1 MSCATLRHD
10 TRSRHAVDQ
19 LHGNKSNTIGF
30 DLGSDDSS
38 AMDADERGDL
48 DRNFELKDLAR
59 RPNGSKHLRSTFGLE
74 LEDAHSDS
82 DEEERSPR
90 ASVSTL
96 QSFMLYTP
104 DEETSVIRKFDCRL
118 VLFVALLYMLS
129 FLDRSSMFLYFFN
142 HSLLTLVR
150 HWKRKNCRV
159 V

>member
-1 MSCATLRHD
+1 MSYATLQHD
-10 TRSRHAVDQ
+10 NRSRHAVDR
-19 LHGNKSNTIGF
+19 LHGNGSTTIGF

-38 AMDADERGDL
+38 AMNVDGRGDR
-48 DRNFELKDLAR
+48 DRNFELKNLTR
-59 RPNGSKHLRSTFGLE
+59 SPKGSKYLRPSFGPE
-74 LEDAHSDS
+74 FEDTHS

-90 ASVSTL
+90 ASVSTP

-104 DEETSVIRKFDCRL
+104 DEETSVVRKFDCRL

-129 FLDRSSMFLYFFN
+129 FLDRSSMFSYLFN
-142 HSLLTLVR
+142 RSMLTPVR